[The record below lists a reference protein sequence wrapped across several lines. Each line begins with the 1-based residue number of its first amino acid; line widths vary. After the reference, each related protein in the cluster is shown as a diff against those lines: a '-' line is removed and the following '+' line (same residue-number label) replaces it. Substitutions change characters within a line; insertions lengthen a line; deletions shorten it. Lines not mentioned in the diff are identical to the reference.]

1 MPMFA
6 VINFFEM
13 SAFVQ
18 VVELVVFAQP
28 IIKQIKMPK
37 IKQVILELKKHSVSG
52 VRSSGV

>member
-1 MPMFA
+1 MFP

-37 IKQVILELKKHSVSG
+37 IKQVILELKKHSVLG
-52 VRSSGV
+52 VRSSSV

>member
-37 IKQVILELKKHSVSG
+37 IKQVILELKKHSVLG